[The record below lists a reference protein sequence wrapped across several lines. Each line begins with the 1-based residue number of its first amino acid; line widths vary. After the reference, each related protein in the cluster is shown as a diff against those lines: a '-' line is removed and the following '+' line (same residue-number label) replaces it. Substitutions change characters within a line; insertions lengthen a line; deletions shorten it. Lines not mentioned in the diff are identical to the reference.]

1 MDAPRS
7 WQAGTGEAVVSF
19 VIFLPAALLH
29 GDLSALQ
36 SDWSAGHWAIV
47 LMVLSG
53 VLEAYLYF
61 EIVRRAGAI
70 FVSQAGFVT
79 VVTGIFWGMMIFGE
93 LPNHW
98 FWLSTVCLIY
108 SLYLTRSVEKP
119 IDSGVR

>member
-1 MDAPRS
+1 
-7 WQAGTGEAVVSF
+7 
-19 VIFLPAALLH
+19 
-29 GDLSALQ
+29 
-36 SDWSAGHWAIV
+36 

-61 EIVRRAGAI
+61 EIVRRAGAV

-79 VVTGIFWGMMIFGE
+79 VVTGIFWGMVIFGE

-108 SLYLTRSVEKP
+108 SLYMTQTVEKP
-119 IDSGVR
+119 IDSGMK